1 MNYIYNLFKELLN
14 PHLDT
19 LVQYMNSADPQ
30 DAYVLIAVSVFL
42 MFAGWLL
49 ATGWGEASG
58 RWQVTIIYLPFFLV
72 AGVATVAAIL
82 EVTAGALLFFFRRE
96 TAQAYY
102 MTAAAGVGIGVVA
115 GVLSW
120 YIIRSVF
127 QPWLCR
133 VIGASMEGREDHL
146 TDVRHIDKEIPQPL
160 QYNPSRFF
168 TKAQKRQ
175 KMFFGIDEN
184 RQAVYIDRQKW
195 KKTHVQ
201 VCGPTG
207 TGKGVMSCVCLAQ
220 SISYGDAVFVID
232 PKNDEFAPSVLKQEC
247 DRAGK
252 PFTLINL
259 NREHHG
265 QLNLLKDISP
275 EDLNSLFIAGF
286 SLGEKGTDADF
297 YKKGDRKAARLIS
310 KMAANGPITLKNLAE
325 RAHIELDETVFEQ
338 SDGFRKSLEEIAEI
352 DSASAADS
360 PLDIADPIKS
370 GGCLYVVGSMED
382 EAIVILQ
389 KMLLLRIVQLVKN
402 RPRNSEQRH
411 VTIFA
416 DEIRYLMSKK
426 LGDTLGSVRDKNCN
440 LILAHQS
447 LDDLRC
453 GDVPSPAVVI
463 DNTGLRWLYRSTTEE
478 MAKWISSQTGR
489 ILVGQ
494 ESVKL
499 EQNEL
504 GAETGSRERT
514 VRQVERNKIDTNMV
528 QNLPDGVAVMIGAGG
543 ARMGFASPIQLES
556 GNKYDDNSKLI
567 YEPSHHVR
575 QETEQENPIIDS
587 QESTEQSTSD
597 AEPADMNEIL
607 AMTTQNKPQAQQT
620 SDFDDDE
627 ELS

>member
-1 MNYIYNLFKELLN
+1 MKKE
-14 PHLDT
+14 
-19 LVQYMNSADPQ
+19 
-30 DAYVLIAVSVFL
+30 
-42 MFAGWLL
+42 
-49 ATGWGEASG
+49 
-58 RWQVTIIYLPFFLV
+58 
-72 AGVATVAAIL
+72 
-82 EVTAGALLFFFRRE
+82 
-96 TAQAYY
+96 
-102 MTAAAGVGIGVVA
+102 
-115 GVLSW
+115 
-120 YIIRSVF
+120 
-127 QPWLCR
+127 
-133 VIGASMEGREDHL
+133 
-146 TDVRHIDKEIPQPL
+146 
-160 QYNPSRFF
+160 
-168 TKAQKRQ
+168 

-184 RQAVYIDRQKW
+184 RQPVYIDRQKW

-220 SISYGDAVFVID
+220 SVNYEDGVFVID
-232 PKNDEFAPSVLKQEC
+232 PKNDEYAPSVLKQEC

-259 NREHHG
+259 NREHCG

-310 KMAANGPITLKNLAE
+310 KMAAKGTITLKDLAE
-325 RAHIELDETVFEQ
+325 RAHIELTEDVFEQ

-352 DSASAADS
+352 ESVSTDDS
-360 PLDIADPIKS
+360 PLDLAEPIKN
-370 GGCLYVVGSMED
+370 GGVLYVVGSMED

-402 RPRNSEQRH
+402 RPRNAEQRH

-478 MAKWISSQTGR
+478 MSKWISSQTGR

-499 EQNEL
+499 EQNEM

-543 ARMGFASPIQLES
+543 ARMGFASPIQLEQN
-556 GNKYDDNSKLI
+556 NKYADNNDLI
-567 YEPSHHVR
+567 YNFHQHVQ
-575 QETEQENPIIDS
+575 QETPIIEVEERK
-587 QESTEQSTSD
+587 QESTSAD
-597 AEPADMNEIL
+597 EPADMNEIL
-607 AMTTQNKPQAQQT
+607 AMTTENEPQPQQN
-620 SDFDDDE
+620 SDFDDDD